1 MTNDVKVKTFPI
13 MLDKERTICYD
24 LNAFVALEEKFGSLQ
39 KTINALNVRSIGVL
53 RTFLWA
59 GLLHEDETLTEK
71 DVGKLLTVQN
81 MVEFS
86 ETLLT
91 AVSESLPTAKN

>member
-1 MTNDVKVKTFPI
+1 VANDVKVKAFPI

-24 LNAFVALEEKFGSLQ
+24 LNAFVALEGKFGSLQ
-39 KTINALNVRSIGVL
+39 ETVNALNVKSIGVL